1 MMADEKV
8 EKQAPVQ
15 KAAETTS
22 KKPKASLLAAIRIR
36 GEEGVRVDIN
46 DALNSL
52 RLRKKHICVLFEDTP
67 ETRGQL
73 TKAKDFITFG
83 TITDD
88 VKKALEE
95 KRGKGKKFY
104 ALHPPRGGFERK
116 GIKVAFTAGGALG
129 NRGAKMGD
137 LIMKM
142 L

>member
-52 RLRKKHICVLFEDTP
+52 PSSQEAHLCPL
-67 ETRGQL
+67 
-73 TKAKDFITFG
+73 
-83 TITDD
+83 
-88 VKKALEE
+88 
-95 KRGKGKKFY
+95 
-104 ALHPPRGGFERK
+104 
-116 GIKVAFTAGGALG
+116 
-129 NRGAKMGD
+129 
-137 LIMKM
+137 
-142 L
+142 